1 MSLLFFFISEPSTLV
16 KIVSQCFNALMASD
30 SWISTDEEFNQ
41 EPTAKPDGIAMLRN
55 AHINKK
61 EKYASA
67 LEESVIMDTEGKRV
81 SSEYQRIQSPLPM
94 KGGSKIEYPKVGR
107 RVVMFKCLSAIPIP
121 KLKMTE
127 I

>member
-1 MSLLFFFISEPSTLV
+1 MFFPIYNEGLNDLMVSESLKF
-16 KIVSQCFNALMASD
+16 
-30 SWISTDEEFNQ
+30 TDEEFNQ
-41 EPTAKPDGIAMLRN
+41 EATAKPDGIAMLRN

-61 EKYASA
+61 EEYASA
-67 LEESVIMDTEGKRV
+67 VEEGVIMDTEGKRV

-107 RVVMFKCLSAIPIP
+107 RVVMFLCLSTIPIP
-121 KLKMTE
+121 KLNMIE